1 MDFDKAK
8 ANAMKILGKDAKFP
22 KLPGDL
28 TKDKAGF
35 SKANGDAIGARDQF
49 EKDLLASKQAIDRV
63 IDTAEA
69 YKDVFEGSDF
79 GLDPKD
85 KAQKKQIDDAT
96 KVLTDAMDE
105 ELKKMQPTKAVLE
118 QVFKVIA
125 SVKKSLDAAGA

>member
-1 MDFDKAK
+1 VDFDKAK
-8 ANAMKILGKDAKFP
+8 AAATKIIGKEGKFP

-28 TKDKAGF
+28 TKDKAAF
-35 SKANGDAIGARDQF
+35 SKANGDAVNARDQF
-49 EKDLLASKQAIDRV
+49 EKDLLASKQAADRV
-63 IDTAEA
+63 IDTAQA
-69 YKDVFEGSDF
+69 FKDVFEGSDF

-96 KVLTDAMDE
+96 KVLTDSLDE
-105 ELKKMQPTKAVLE
+105 DLKKMQPTKAVLE